1 MKTRIFLL
9 TLLWTL
15 AMTLQA
21 QTYTQLWNDVTQ
33 AEQKDLPKSV
43 NAKAKEIFAKAK
55 AERNVPQM
63 MKAYLTM
70 MDARGSI
77 SPDSLAVDVQGLEAW
92 AQEPDLAV
100 QDKAVLNSILGG
112 IFIREDFAKGNQYL
126 HLSLK
131 DSLKLVNYPADKLV
145 PMVKTGETSRLYFD
159 NNLYDLLARRAI
171 LLWERHQWQVEQEK
185 VRASIRDTYQSLLDL
200 YKTKG
205 MRSAWLLTALDAY
218 PQADEKQLR
227 EWIKEYADLEV
238 CAEVYLRLA
247 NAGMKLKT

>member
-9 TLLWTL
+9 TLLWML

-21 QTYTQLWNDVTQ
+21 QTYPQLWNDVAQ

-43 NAKAKEIFAKAK
+43 IAKAKEIFAKAK

-100 QDKAVLNSILGG
+100 
-112 IFIREDFAKGNQYL
+112 
-126 HLSLK
+126 
-131 DSLKLVNYPADKLV
+131 
-145 PMVKTGETSRLYFD
+145 
-159 NNLYDLLARRAI
+159 
-171 LLWERHQWQVEQEK
+171 
-185 VRASIRDTYQSLLDL
+185 
-200 YKTKG
+200 
-205 MRSAWLLTALDAY
+205 
-218 PQADEKQLR
+218 
-227 EWIKEYADLEV
+227 
-238 CAEVYLRLA
+238 
-247 NAGMKLKT
+247 